1 MNDET
6 HGSFNRAYFS
16 KVRKGDFVFCMED
29 QVLQLVLKRGRKL
42 AKLENQETKK
52 VTWVTQMRFN
62 LANYYH
68 LVK

>member
-1 MNDET
+1 MR
-6 HGSFNRAYFS
+6 GSFNRAYFS
-16 KVRKGDFVFCMED
+16 KVRKGDYVFLMDD

-42 AKLENQETKK
+42 VKLENQQSKK

-62 LANYYH
+62 LNDYYH